1 MPGESAE
8 TLWKKYL
15 MLTQEMKK
23 FLDRQDIDMT
33 LSLMDQRV
41 VIFDKLQALER
52 DDFRDTEA
60 GKSLLDELQ
69 PVDLAVQRAAR
80 GWLNK
85 SRQQN
90 TAVRSYGRPDFSGYS
105 GSGHIFNK
113 KL

>member
-1 MPGESAE
+1 MPDGPAA

-15 MLTQEMKK
+15 ILTQEMKK

-41 VIFDKLQALER
+41 AIFDKLQALER
-52 DDFRDTEA
+52 DDFRDTDA
-60 GKSLLDELQ
+60 GKALLAELQ
-69 PVDLAVQRAAR
+69 PVDLAVQSAAR

-85 SRQQN
+85 SRRQN
-90 TAVRSYGRPDFSGYS
+90 TAVRAYGRPDFSGFS